1 MAIDKTTKGYTKNI
15 NVEQIISNMNE
26 IGQISTGWD
35 RMDLV
40 LLEKVRTAKRC
51 SESINIR
58 GVELELFGTWEQS
71 DDGTKYFNFDEVKCN
86 DVASLLNEQINN
98 DQIQEAVDGKYS

>member
-1 MAIDKTTKGYTKNI
+1 MKT
-15 NVEQIISNMNE
+15 
-26 IGQISTGWD
+26 IGQINTGWD
-35 RMDLV
+35 RMDLE

-86 DVASLLNEQINN
+86 DVASLLNERITNEQV
-98 DQIQEAVDGKYS
+98 QEAVDWKYC